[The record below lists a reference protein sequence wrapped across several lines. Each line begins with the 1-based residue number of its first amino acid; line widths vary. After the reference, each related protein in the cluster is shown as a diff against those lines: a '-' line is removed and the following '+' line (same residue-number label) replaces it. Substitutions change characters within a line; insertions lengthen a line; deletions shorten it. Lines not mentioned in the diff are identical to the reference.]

1 MHKHK
6 ADTCFPPI
14 GGINEGMTIKEV
26 KEKTAPVFR
35 QHGVRYAAV
44 FGSVARGEDRP
55 ESDVDIL
62 VRLGRPT
69 GMVGYM
75 RLVEGLENCLQ
86 RKVDVVTDRSLNEH
100 LKPYIEQD
108 LATIYEG

>member
-1 MHKHK
+1 
-6 ADTCFPPI
+6 
-14 GGINEGMTIKEV
+14 MTIE
-26 KEKTAPVFR
+26 EIQQITTPVFR
-35 QHGVRYAAV
+35 QYGVSYAAV

-75 RLVEGLENCLQ
+75 RLIENLEAALK
-86 RKVDVVTDRSLNEH
+86 RKVDLVTEQSLNEH
-100 LKPYIEQD
+100 LQPYVTRD

>member
-1 MHKHK
+1 
-6 ADTCFPPI
+6 
-14 GGINEGMTIKEV
+14 MTIEEIKRR
-26 KEKTAPVFR
+26 TSPVFA
-35 QHGVRYAAV
+35 QFGVTYAAV

-75 RLVEGLENCLQ
+75 KLVESLETSLR
-86 RKVDVVTDRSLNEH
+86 RKVDVVTEQSLNKH
-100 LKPYIEQD
+100 IQPHVARD